1 MIVRLAA
8 HRHPLTL
15 ADCAFLRRIALPA
28 VVLGSILLLY
38 LTIHACADI
47 EAALAAASGV

>member
-8 HRHPLTL
+8 HRHPLTP
-15 ADCAFLRRIALPA
+15 ADCNVLRRIALPA
-28 VVLGSILLLY
+28 TVVGSAFLLL
-38 LTIHACADI
+38 LTIRALAAF

>member
-1 MIVRLAA
+1 MT

-15 ADCAFLRRIALPA
+15 ADCRFLRRASHALLWPLA
-28 VVLGSILLLY
+28 AFALS
-38 LTIHACADI
+38 LTIHQLFVM